1 MQGDAGFMETR
12 DLASRITRDWPAG
25 KTIAATDQLTAAGLG
40 PRVLNAARAS
50 GLLFRIRHG
59 VYIRLVEWQQKTP
72 WEQDMLR
79 LRAHALAT
87 HGNACYSH
95 LSAARLLGLRVW
107 NAGREIHVSS
117 PSSLSSTSKVRGVT
131 VHRRT
136 VSPEQLMRIRRRH
149 MGIVRLTSLEQTIVD
164 CARTSPFVTAVIIGD
179 SGLHQGAKIEAMLA
193 LLDTLAGHRGVA
205 AARKVIDALDSGS
218 ESAGETRTRL
228 FIAGMDI
235 PAPEYQV
242 RLIVRGNA
250 YRVDGAWRDIKL
262 ALEFDGKTKY
272 FDFKPTD
279 EAIYEERL
287 RERELME
294 AGWSFIRV
302 VWADLAN
309 PELLRR
315 RIKAAM
321 LNAQRRMVD

>member
-1 MQGDAGFMETR
+1 METR
-12 DLASRITRDWPAG
+12 DLANRITRDWPAG
-25 KTIAATDQLTAAGLG
+25 KTIANTAQLTAAGLG
-40 PRVLNAARAS
+40 PQVLKAARS
-50 GLLFRIRHG
+50 CGLLFRIRHG
-59 VYIRLVEWQQKTP
+59 VYIRMVEWQQRTP
-72 WEQDMLR
+72 WEQDMLM

-87 HGNACYSH
+87 HSNACYSH

-117 PSSLSSTSKVRGVT
+117 PSSLSATSKVRGVT

-136 VSPEQLMRIRRRH
+136 VAPEQLMRIRHRH
-149 MGIVRLTSLEQTIVD
+149 MGMVRLTSLEQTIVD
-164 CARTSPFVTAVIIGD
+164 CARTAPFVTAVIIGD
-179 SGLHQGAKIEAMLA
+179 SGLHQGARLDAMLA
-193 LLDTLAGHRGVA
+193 LLGTLAGHRGVA
-205 AARKVIDALDSGS
+205 AARKVIAALDIGS

-228 FIAGMDI
+228 LISGMDI

-242 RLIVRGNA
+242 RIIVRGNA
-250 YRVDGAWRDIKL
+250 YRVDGAWWDIKL

-272 FDFKPTD
+272 FDFKPT
-279 EAIYEERL
+279 EEVIYEERL

-302 VWADLAN
+302 VWADLAD

-315 RIKAAM
+315 RIKSAM
-321 LNAQRRMVD
+321 ANAQRRMID

>member
-1 MQGDAGFMETR
+1 METR
-12 DLASRITRDWPAG
+12 DLADRIARDWPAG
-25 KTIAATDQLTAAGLG
+25 NSIATTAQLIEAGLG
-40 PRVLNAARAS
+40 PRVLKAATAC
-50 GLLFRIRHG
+50 GLLFHLRHG
-59 VYIRLVEWQQKTP
+59 AYVRMDEWQQKAP
-72 WEQDMLR
+72 WEQDMFR

-87 HGNACYSH
+87 HGSACYSH

-107 NAGREIHVSS
+107 NAGREIHVTS
-117 PSSLSSTSKVRGVT
+117 PSSLSATSKVRGVT

-136 VSPEQLMRIRRRH
+136 VPPGRLIRIRHRH
-149 MGIVRLTSLEQTIVD
+149 LGSVQLTSLEQTIVD
-164 CARTSPFVTAVIIGD
+164 CARTAGFVTAVIIGD
-179 SGLHQGAKIEAMLA
+179 SGLHQGARIDAMRA
-193 LLDTLAGHRGVA
+193 LLGALAGHRGVA
-205 AARKVIDALDSGS
+205 RARKVIAALDIGS

-228 FIAGMDI
+228 AIAGMDI

-272 FDFKPTD
+272 FDYKPTD
-279 EAIYEERL
+279 EAIFEERL

-294 AGWSFIRV
+294 DGWSFVRV

-321 LNAQRRMVD
+321 ANAQRRMID

>member
-1 MQGDAGFMETR
+1 METSE
-12 DLASRITRDWPAG
+12 AANRITRDWPAG
-25 KTIAATDQLTAAGLG
+25 RTIATTAQLTAAGLG
-40 PRVLNAARAS
+40 PRVLKAARAC
-50 GLLFRIRHG
+50 GLLLRIRHG
-59 VYIRLVEWQQKTP
+59 VYIRMLEWQQKAP
-72 WEQDMLR
+72 WEQDMIR

-95 LSAARLLGLRVW
+95 LSAARLLGLQVW
-107 NAGREIHVSS
+107 NAGREIHVNS

-136 VSPEQLMRIRRRH
+136 LAPEQMIRIRRLY
-149 MGIVRLTSLEQTIVD
+149 MGVVRLTSLELTIVD
-164 CARTSPFVTAVIIGD
+164 CARTAPFVTAVIIGD
-179 SGLHQGAKIEAMLA
+179 SGLHQGAKVDPMLQ

-205 AARKVIDALDSGS
+205 AARKVIAALDIGS
-218 ESAGETRTRL
+218 ESAGESRTRL
-228 FIAGMDI
+228 LIAGMGI

-242 RLIVRGNA
+242 PLIVRGKT

-272 FDFKPTD
+272 FDFKPTE

-294 AGWSFIRV
+294 EGWSFIRV
-302 VWADLAN
+302 VWEDLAN

-321 LNAQRRMVD
+321 QNARRRMID